1 MKGAP
6 ATPVAP
12 KKIDQA
18 LINSGAEITVEET
31 STSGVGMTK
40 KSIMQDVID

>member
-1 MKGAP
+1 MKGA
-6 ATPVAP
+6 AAAAP

-31 STSGVGMTK
+31 STGGVGMTK
-40 KSIMQDVID
+40 KSSMQDVID